1 MIFETNKRA
10 RDLHAHLSR
19 FMDEH
24 VFPNEAVAARQI
36 AEGDRWQPVPIIEAL
51 KVKAKAQGLWN
62 LFLPESEYGAGLGN
76 LEYAPLCELMGRS
89 AIGAEPFNCSA
100 PDTGNMETLVRY
112 ASEEVRQEW
121 LVPLLEGEI
130 RSSFCMTEPDVASSD
145 ATSIR
150 SRIERD
156 GDDYVLNGRKWWSSG
171 AGDPRCKVF
180 IFMGKTDPEAP
191 RHRQQSM
198 IVVPRETPGVTI
210 ERTLSVYGY
219 DHAPHGHAQINF
231 ENVRVPAKN
240 LLLGEGRGFEI
251 AQGRLGPGR
260 IHHCMRS
267 IGAAERALSLMCER
281 VLAREAFGATALGD
295 GVDPSGHRAVT
306 HRDRPGPAHGAQR
319 RAHNG
324 HGREQGGAEGNLDDQ
339 GHRPVDGAA
348 GDRPRRAG
356 ARGDGRLG
364 GLRPRGD
371 VGARAHAAPGGWT
384 GRGAP
389 RSRRSAG
396 DQTVF
401 ERVNAPPKYYAH
413 SGTSED
419 RENWHRLSEHLDG
432 AGARAAGFLDA
443 VGGAE
448 FAMVAGLLHDLGK
461 YTQEFQDRLSGG
473 RKRVNHSTAG
483 AKMAVERYGKQLG
496 KMLAFCIAGH
506 HSGLANG
513 VNGEQTTAL
522 EARLKERV
530 PTPDPIWEQEI
541 ALPANLPSPR
551 LIPRDPET
559 AGFCAA
565 FFIRMLFSA
574 LVDADYLDTEDYFA
588 GLEGGTKPR
597 GQHPALGEL
606 RERLNAYL
614 DQLATGAEASPVND
628 LRQEVLAHVRG
639 KAAESP
645 GLFTLTVPTG
655 GGKTLASLAFAL
667 DHARR
672 HGLARVIYVI
682 PYMSIIEQTAAV
694 FRKALR
700 GGDTDEPD
708 FVIEHHST
716 FDEDRI
722 GKREARDKLR
732 LAMENWD
739 APIIVTTAVQFFES
753 LFSNR
758 PSRCR
763 KLHNV
768 ANSVVILDE
777 AQTLPLQYL
786 RPCVTVLDE
795 LARNWRTSVVLCT
808 ATQPALAQSNGFAG
822 GFENVRELAPE
833 PKRLYRTLKRT
844 RVRREGQLDD
854 ASVAQR
860 LHQSPQALCIV
871 NTRRHA
877 RELYE
882 CMADAEGAAHLT
894 TLMCARHRREKLDA
908 VRERLRN
915 GAPVRLI
922 ATSLVEAGVGF
933 GFPGGLARGGGVG
946 VDHSGR
952 RDAATAKAARRWEMS
967 SCSSPRTKKG
977 TGRRR

>member
-1 MIFETNKRA
+1 M
-10 RDLHAHLSR
+10 
-19 FMDEH
+19 
-24 VFPNEAVAARQI
+24 
-36 AEGDRWQPVPIIEAL
+36 
-51 KVKAKAQGLWN
+51 
-62 LFLPESEYGAGLGN
+62 
-76 LEYAPLCELMGRS
+76 
-89 AIGAEPFNCSA
+89 
-100 PDTGNMETLVRY
+100 
-112 ASEEVRQEW
+112 
-121 LVPLLEGEI
+121 
-130 RSSFCMTEPDVASSD
+130 
-145 ATSIR
+145 
-150 SRIERD
+150 
-156 GDDYVLNGRKWWSSG
+156 
-171 AGDPRCKVF
+171 
-180 IFMGKTDPEAP
+180 
-191 RHRQQSM
+191 
-198 IVVPRETPGVTI
+198 
-210 ERTLSVYGY
+210 
-219 DHAPHGHAQINF
+219 
-231 ENVRVPAKN
+231 
-240 LLLGEGRGFEI
+240 
-251 AQGRLGPGR
+251 
-260 IHHCMRS
+260 
-267 IGAAERALSLMCER
+267 
-281 VLAREAFGATALGD
+281 
-295 GVDPSGHRAVT
+295 
-306 HRDRPGPAHGAQR
+306 
-319 RAHNG
+319 
-324 HGREQGGAEGNLDDQ
+324 
-339 GHRPVDGAA
+339 
-348 GDRPRRAG
+348 
-356 ARGDGRLG
+356 
-364 GLRPRGD
+364 
-371 VGARAHAAPGGWT
+371 
-384 GRGAP
+384 
-389 RSRRSAG
+389 
-396 DQTVF
+396 
-401 ERVNAPPKYYAH
+401 NAPPKYYAH

-432 AGARAAGFLDA
+432 TGARAAGFLDA

-522 EARLKERV
+522 EARLKEQV

-597 GQHPALGEL
+597 GQHPALGGL

-614 DQLATGAEASPVND
+614 DQLAAGAEASPVND

-786 RPCVTVLDE
+786 RPCVTALDE

-822 GFENVRELAPE
+822 GFENARELAPE

-844 RVRREGQLDD
+844 QVRHEGQLDD
-854 ASVAQR
+854 AAVAER
-860 LHQSPQALCIV
+860 LHKSPQSLCIV

-882 CMADAEGAAHLT
+882 RMADAEGAAHLT
-894 TLMCARHRREKLDA
+894 TLMCARHRREKLDV

-922 ATSLVEAGVGF
+922 ATSLVEAGVDLDF
-933 GFPGGLARGGGVG
+933 REVWRAEAGLESIIQAAGRCNREGRVEMGDVFVFKPSDEEGHRPPPVIGQFADTARGVMQSHSDDPMSLDAINDYFRKLYWLKGDDALDAKDILRLLRERGRSLDFPFETIAGEFRLIETAMVPVIVPWCG
-946 VDHSGR
+946 ADGLDDTAERLLEELRWAQRPGRIARQLQPYAVQVPPRIRTDLLNAGAAEVVRKADFDHQFVVLSNLDLYRPETGLTWDEPEFR
-952 RDAATAKAARRWEMS
+952 TAE
-967 SCSSPRTKKG
+967 G
-977 TGRRR
+977 LLF